1 MSSPFDHPRIYGYR
15 QLQEMD
21 KVSKCRMSI
30 ANNMRRATFNP
41 TGTDAF
47 IVASCVVAFLGVL
60 LLFAI

>member
-30 ANNMRRATFNP
+30 ADNMRRATFNP

-47 IVASCVVAFLGVL
+47 IVASFVVACLGL
-60 LLFAI
+60 LLLLAF